1 MNLIETIK
9 FENGNFSNLELHQQ
23 RMNDSRK
30 ALWGCNN
37 DINLVSK
44 LQAWMLEAE
53 TPEKETVESH
63 NIYKC
68 RIIYNQY
75 IRNIEIFP
83 YKYPKINSLKI
94 IYNDTID
101 YNFKYQNRDLLNKL
115 YSLRGDHDDILIV
128 KNGLITDT
136 SYCNVL
142 FYNGKHWLTPEKP
155 LLKGIQRQYLVNNEI
170 VETANIM
177 PSDIQMFEKLRIIN
191 AMISFKEKMDIFIN
205 QIQ

>member
-9 FENGNFSNLELHQQ
+9 FENGKFSNLELHQH
-23 RMNDSRK
+23 RMNNSRK
-30 ALWGCNN
+30 VLWGCTD
-37 DINLVSK
+37 DINLTTI
-44 LQAWMLEAE
+44 LQAWTLKTEKFEAD
-53 TPEKETVESH
+53 H
-63 NIYKC
+63 NLYKC
-68 RIIYNQY
+68 RIIYNQQ
-75 IRNIEIFP
+75 IQNIEILP
-83 YKYPKINSLKI
+83 YKFPKLNSLKI
-94 IYNDTID
+94 IYDDTID
-101 YNFKYQNRDLLNKL
+101 YNFKYQNRDLINKL

-177 PSDIQMFEKLRIIN
+177 PSDIQMFKKLRLIN
-191 AMISFKEKMDIFIN
+191 AMISFEENMDISIN